1 MNSWGTELRRGLV
14 ELCVLAILKRGESYG
29 YGIVEQ
35 LNAEV
40 DLGVGE
46 STVYPILA
54 RLSRNGLLS
63 RRKMASATGPPRCY
77 FRLTKA
83 GTLRFEEM
91 MGQWESLNSCVQR
104 LTQKGAQQ

>member
-1 MNSWGTELRRGLV
+1 MSSWGTELRRGLV

-29 YGIVEQ
+29 YEIVEH

-54 RLSRNGLLS
+54 RLHGKGLLS
-63 RRKMASATGPPRCY
+63 RRRVASATGPPRCY
-77 FRLTKA
+77 FQLTRT
-83 GTLRFEEM
+83 GLLRFEEM
-91 MGQWESLNSCVQR
+91 MGEWKSLNSCFQR
-104 LTQKGAQQ
+104 LNEKGVQQ